1 MTRGKFIVV
10 AALVFL
16 MHVSLRADDQHA
28 GETKKD
34 APRASAE
41 KKKPSTLAEKINA
54 CLAER
59 PGSKTDKSGPLV
71 SAQPEGKPA
80 VEPQFAAQAAA
91 TVKPNGAPL
100 FQQYCSQCH
109 SGGIDPGKAIGKLSA
124 GLMPPADEAQP
135 SAEEKQALI
144 EYFSGQK

>member
-1 MTRGKFIVV
+1 MTRKQIFVV
-10 AALVFL
+10 ASLLFLIPFAL
-16 MHVSLRADDQHA
+16 HADDQHA

-59 PGSKTDKSGPLV
+59 PGSKTDKSGPPV

-80 VEPQFAAQAAA
+80 VEPQLAAQAAA
-91 TVKPNGAPL
+91 TIKPNGAPL

>member
-1 MTRGKFIVV
+1 MTRKQIVV
-10 AALVFL
+10 VASLLFL
-16 MHVSLRADDQHA
+16 MPIALHSEDKHS
-28 GETKKD
+28 GEAKKD

-59 PGSKTDKSGPLV
+59 PGSKTDKSGPPV
-71 SAQPEGKPA
+71 SAQPEEQPG
-80 VEPQFAAQAAA
+80 VEPQLADQAAA
-91 TVKPNGAPL
+91 TIKPKGAPI
-100 FQQYCSQCH
+100 FSQYCSRCH
-109 SGGIDPGKAIGKLSA
+109 SGGVDPGKAVGKLNA